1 MLISIDILYTATQE
15 YKVRNITLFKF
26 TAYTAYRSLQKI
38 TIHMAR
44 HLFRDVYRKE

>member
-26 TAYTAYRSLQKI
+26 TAYTAYRS
-38 TIHMAR
+38 HMAR
-44 HLFRDVYRKE
+44 HLFRDIYRKE